1 MGNLS
6 TLLKYTAHPTFDPL
20 SPPEPSS
27 KAGISASTRPT
38 QALLLD
44 EARVSSATQA
54 LLLEERLERH
64 IFQLACAVWGAGFS
78 ANKTQRDGQ
87 VSLSIARLDGNASQ
101 SIAQIVPAVPLQRF
115 LFLFS
120 EVVTTPKM
128 NTRVALALRI
138 PGCQQTAAGTVGQ
151 RGAIAS
157 LRRDEAKT
165 PQRGSQEGK
174 RSAAEQ
180 RGRAKAQV
188 LSAGLWRRNT
198 RPDPRCARSHYRRNG
213 RRRHSYHRHSANAHV
228 SSFGVGSER
237 VAEEE
242 ASALTLSAPG
252 KAVTFTILPLVG
264 IVVATA
270 AGDDI
275 ADSCWKA
282 RSIPKS
288 DIGARSLKPGSEL
301 RIQGYRKSL
310 L

>member
-1 MGNLS
+1 LTPS
-6 TLLKYTAHPTFDPL
+6 PRQSLAQKLAFLPAHAPPKHCCLKRPACRAPRKHCCLKSVSNDTTF
-20 SPPEPSS
+20 
-27 KAGISASTRPT
+27 R
-38 QALLLD
+38 
-44 EARVSSATQA
+44 
-54 LLLEERLERH
+54 
-64 IFQLACAVWGAGFS
+64 LACAVWGAGFS